1 MFDYNYSTFQE
12 LIFSK
17 TIFLK
22 FLYKIHTVSYTNFIR
37 LQELTVKGLE
47 PELERMAAT
56 HQEELAELRRAHQR
70 QLTEAE
76 SGFARRAAALREQE
90 ANERQA
96 AVLHEREAARHR

>member
-1 MFDYNYSTFQE
+1 M
-12 LIFSK
+12 
-17 TIFLK
+17 TIIIPLCHNLYFLK
-22 FLYKIHTVSYTNFIR
+22 ILYKKGYINLIQ

-96 AVLHEREAARHR
+96 AVLHEREAARHRLVFKSYMF